1 MKEQSPV
8 TESALSCKST
18 VNSSQNKHHE
28 TMKKTIT
35 RVVLHVD
42 TINKEIEYGL
52 KNVFIIRQI
61 VITKFN
67 INRVYCIRYKC

>member
-1 MKEQSPV
+1 
-8 TESALSCKST
+8 
-18 VNSSQNKHHE
+18 
-28 TMKKTIT
+28 MKKTIT

-52 KNVFIIRQI
+52 KNVFIIREI